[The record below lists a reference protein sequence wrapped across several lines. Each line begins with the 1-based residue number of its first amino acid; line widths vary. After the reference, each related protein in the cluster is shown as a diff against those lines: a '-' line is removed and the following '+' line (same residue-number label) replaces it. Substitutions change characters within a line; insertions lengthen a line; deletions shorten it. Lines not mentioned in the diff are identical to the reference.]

1 MLFYNAVQKLMNSSI
16 ATYMDREQ
24 YIIILEMH
32 TSSLRSI
39 CIPAQLLISS
49 TINNIDWSDYT
60 KIVSVFQYTLYSYQ
74 CNNYL
79 QFNHIKILTS
89 VETVRQNISFEIIRY
104 F

>member
-60 KIVSVFQYTLYSYQ
+60 KIVSVFQYTL
-74 CNNYL
+74 
-79 QFNHIKILTS
+79 
-89 VETVRQNISFEIIRY
+89 
-104 F
+104 